1 MWMTILVMLVS
12 YFLTKKKTGSS
23 TKAALVAGLAGAG
36 TYYAQH
42 ETDWGKANLNALDG
56 DADTTETK
64 PVLDADGKPVQ
75 NPDGSGVLTTAV
87 KGATDV
93 LKSWGGTGTAAVIGT
108 TAVASSSSLQKYI
121 PWAIAAAVAIMVLK

>member
-42 ETDWGKANLNALDG
+42 ETDWGEANLNALDG
-56 DADTTETK
+56 GADTTETK

-75 NPDGSGVLTTAV
+75 NPDGSGVLTTAIR
-87 KGATDV
+87 GTTDV
-93 LKSWGGTGTAAVIGT
+93 LMSWGGTGTAAVIGT

-121 PWAIAAAVAIMVLK
+121 PWAIAAGIAIMVLK